1 MKVDRAQLVNVDL
14 ARDVRIESCHQIEGA
29 ARGAAWHAVRSCAL
43 KPAARCR
50 QPPRYS
56 NRAPAALAAVP
67 HAFLIRRCRRDPV
80 GTTVWSPEVW
90 SGMHD
95 MKCTLTVPVPLSVSL
110 AGGPIDIGY
119 PCGAVWC
126 ESDAQTDPRTGHLTS
141 PGVAAF

>member
-1 MKVDRAQLVNVDL
+1 
-14 ARDVRIESCHQIEGA
+14 
-29 ARGAAWHAVRSCAL
+29 
-43 KPAARCR
+43 
-50 QPPRYS
+50 
-56 NRAPAALAAVP
+56 
-67 HAFLIRRCRRDPV
+67 
-80 GTTVWSPEVW
+80 
-90 SGMHD
+90 MHD